1 MTLGISD
8 GPQDAGSQAVDSAVA
23 RRVLRTALVLNATM
37 FVIDVGAGLFARSSG
52 LLADGIDMLSD
63 AMVYGLSLIA
73 MSRSR
78 TFQHRTAVASGL
90 LLAVSGVAVMLD
102 AIRRA
107 RQGDVPEP
115 HLMAG
120 AAVLSLLVNA
130 TVLRMLA
137 RFRYGEVHLRAS
149 WIFTRADVIA
159 NAGVILAALLVA
171 ATASRTPD
179 LIVGLGIGA
188 YVLKEAWAILR
199 EASSARAT

>member
-1 MTLGISD
+1 MTLGISGD
-8 GPQDAGSQAVDSAVA
+8 HQDAGSQAVDSVVA
-23 RRVLRTALVLNATM
+23 RRVLWTALALNATM

-52 LLADGIDMLSD
+52 LLADGVDMLSD

-78 TFQHRTAVASGL
+78 TFQHRTAFASGV
-90 LLAVSGVAVMLD
+90 LLAVSGIAVMLD

-107 RQGDVPEP
+107 LQGDVPEP
-115 HLMAG
+115 HVMAG

-137 RFRYGEVHLRAS
+137 RFRYGELHLRAS

-159 NAGVILAALLVA
+159 NAGVIVAALLVA

-179 LIVGLGIGA
+179 LIVGVAIGA
-188 YVLKEAWAILR
+188 YVVKEALEILKEASW
-199 EASSARAT
+199 ARAM